1 VTRRLTAIGGLLL
14 LVSCA
19 SDSITT
25 SSFGPPQRFGALTVI
40 RGLYKGSM
48 PVSVDQLAQVYE
60 AEYGCVMTAPIAR
73 AWTVD
78 APAASAS
85 AVVAAAVADVPKHP
99 EFKDGD
105 TVILYGT
112 SYQVLACAPGNVVK
126 VNARLAAMNT
136 AIEAVRVTENQS
148 AVRDCTL
155 LRNENLENAS
165 PYAQRWTAV
174 SDGGDTLYVPRGPDG
189 AGQAAVYRCH

>member
-1 VTRRLTAIGGLLL
+1 MRRLLGIGGLVL
-14 LVSCA
+14 LVACA
-19 SDSITT
+19 SDGINT
-25 SSFGPPQRFGALTVI
+25 SSFAPPQRFGALTVV
-40 RGLYKGSM
+40 RCLYKGSM
-48 PVSVDQLAQVYE
+48 PVTVDQLAQVYE
-60 AEYGCVMTAPIAR
+60 SEYGCVMTLPVAGS
-73 AWTVD
+73 WTVD
-78 APAASAS
+78 ASPTNPA

-126 VNARLAAMNT
+126 VNARLAAMNA
-136 AIEAVRVTENQS
+136 AIEKVRVTENQS

-155 LRNENLENAS
+155 VRNANLEHAS

-189 AGQAAVYRCH
+189 PARAAVYRCH